1 MITKLINEDLIKLDL
16 KASSKEDV
24 FKELVA
30 VLHAQGRI
38 SDQTQ
43 FLADIKAREE
53 LGNTGFEDGV
63 AIPHAKSAAVIEPAV
78 VIGVSKSGIEY
89 GAEDGLPSKLFFM
102 IASPDGGD
110 NHHIEVLAELSSKL
124 IEDGFIDAFLGA
136 TNSQDALAL
145 LLAKE
150 EPQPVTDAPANQG
163 FIVGVTGCPAG
174 VAHTYLAAEALEKG
188 AAAMG
193 YEIKVET
200 NGSIGVKNSPTA
212 EEIER
217 ADAIIV
223 ACDKQV
229 DMNRFAGKRV
239 VKTNVKAPIRDA
251 QGLIN
256 EALNAPT
263 YQAESNGNTQA
274 SVVNKASQARSD
286 LYRYLMNGVSHMIPF
301 VVTGGLLIALALA
314 IGGQPS
320 EAGMAIP
327 EGSMWNQIL
336 NVGVVAFTLM
346 IPILAGYIAYA
357 IADRPALT
365 PGLIGGWIANNGSFY
380 GADAGTG
387 FIGAIIAGLLVG
399 YFVKWIT
406 SINYHKFIQPLVPI
420 MIAPITGSLFIAG
433 LFIFVIGAP
442 IASLMDGLTA
452 LLTSMSTG
460 NVVLLG
466 IVLGGM
472 AGFDMGGPF
481 NKVAFLFSVGM
492 IASGQTQF
500 MGAMACAIP
509 VAPLGMALATALGR
523 KFDLFEESE
532 TEAGKAAGAMGLVGI
547 SEGAI
552 PFAAQDPMSVIP
564 ANVLGSMVAAVMAFS
579 FGITNSVAH
588 GGPVVAL
595 LGAMNHPVL
604 ALISMA
610 AGATVTA
617 VTCVTL
623 KKVRKAKMM
632 QAAA

>member
-1 MITKLINEDLIKLDL
+1 MITTLINQDLIKLSL
-16 KASSKEDV
+16 NATSKQEVFEELIDV
-24 FKELVA
+24 LY
-30 VLHAQGRI
+30 AQGRI
-38 SDQTQ
+38 SDKAQ
-43 FLADIKAREE
+43 FLADIQAREAQ
-53 LGNTGFEDGV
+53 GNTGFEEGI
-63 AIPHAKSAAVIEPAV
+63 ALPHAKSTAVIKPAV
-78 VIGVSKSGIEY
+78 VIGIHKQGIDY
-89 GAEDGLPSKLFFM
+89 GADDGQPSKLFFM

-124 IEDGFIDAFLGA
+124 IEEGFIDNFMNADSEQA
-136 TNSQDALAL
+136 ALNL
-145 LLAKE
+145 LLEKPKAVESDTSIEK
-150 EPQPVTDAPANQG
+150 QG
-163 FIVGVTGCPAG
+163 FIIGVTGCPAG

-188 AAAMG
+188 AAALG
-193 YEIKVET
+193 YDIKVET
-200 NGSIGVKNSPTA
+200 NGSIGVKNSPTQ

-217 ADAIIV
+217 ADAIVV

-229 DMNRFAGKRV
+229 DMARFAGKRV
-239 VKTNVKAPIRDA
+239 IKTNVKAPIRDA
-251 QGLIN
+251 QGLIQQ
-256 EALNAPT
+256 ALNAPS
-263 YQAESNGNTQA
+263 YQAEQSNANQ
-274 SVVNKASQARSD
+274 SVADKASQARSD

-314 IGGQPS
+314 IGGEPS
-320 EAGMAIP
+320 ESGMAIP
-327 EGSMWNQIL
+327 AGSMWNQIL
-336 NVGVVAFTLM
+336 EVGVVAFTLM

-406 SINYHKFIQPLVPI
+406 SFNYHKFVQPLVPI

-442 IASLMDGLTA
+442 IAGLMDSLTA

-460 NVVLLG
+460 NVILLG

-509 VAPLGMALATALGR
+509 VAPLGMAIATVVGR
-523 KFDLFEESE
+523 KFDLFESSE
-532 TEAGKAAGAMGLVGI
+532 IEAGKAAGAMGLVGI

-564 ANVLGSMVAAVMAFS
+564 ANVLGSMTAAVMAFS

-595 LGAMNHPVL
+595 LGAMNYPLL
-604 ALISMA
+604 ALVCMA
-610 AGATVTA
+610 SGAGVTA
-617 VTCVTL
+617 VTCIAL
-623 KKVRKAKMM
+623 KNLRKAKLTT
-632 QAAA
+632 AAA